1 MNVDPAAQQRRRTRR
16 NRVLAGLSA
25 LCLLL
30 GLLWQRCGIRGCPNV
45 ARLTSYQP
53 GGATVLLDA
62 TGKEFATLAPVT
74 HDVVPL
80 SALPDYVPAAFL
92 AIEDQ
97 RFYEHG
103 GVDYRRVLGAVL
115 ADVRA
120 GRFAEGFST
129 ITMQLARNVWPDRL
143 PGQRRTLR
151 RKVLE
156 VRTAYD
162 IERRY
167 SKNEILELY
176 LNHIYFGEGAYGI
189 EAASRNYFGK
199 SAKSLTLSE
208 AAVLAALPKSPTLYN
223 PRRYR
228 QRARER
234 RDLVLQLMAEQG
246 RIDAAEANAAAER
259 RLTVRR
265 ESPRGREDPGPA
277 PYFADAV
284 RRVLEDRFGED
295 VYTAPMRVYTTLSP
309 RMQRVAERQLEQQLK
324 AIERGAYGRYEGKRY
339 DPHVTPEDGLE
350 YVQGAVVLMNAG
362 TGDVKALVG
371 GRDFMQSRFD
381 RASQSRRQVGSAFK
395 PFVYAAALAEGYA
408 PSQLVSDSVLRLEL
422 PGDEVWEP
430 RNFDGEYEGA
440 VTVREAL
447 VRSKNVPTI
456 RLAADVGLADVT
468 QLARRAGIRSELPSV
483 PSVAIG
489 TAGLTPLELT
499 SAYTSFARLGTGVA
513 PRLITRV
520 EDANGRV
527 IWRWRVEQRE
537 VMDSAVAYLVT
548 DMLEEA
554 VARGTATAVRAY
566 GYRGPAAGKTG
577 TTNDGAD
584 VWFVGYTPS
593 HVATVW
599 IGFDRPVPITD
610 DATGN
615 RLAAPVWARLMREL
629 GRDAGTGS
637 WPRPSNL
644 LELRVDPTTGLVLR
658 DGCRPLRG
666 SARTELF
673 IEGHEPASTCPAG
686 TPTVVERGLLARAGG
701 WIARQWRGFGRW
713 VIEHVGTEEPQP
725 TPPEGE
731 YLGVPRLPSAAEG
744 LDSARRRRRR
754 EPLGVP
760 VPSPN
765 PAPAVPRDP
774 AQPDTVRRDTLSPR
788 PDPLQPGPDLT
799 AATRAGGSRPTTSGT
814 RTAQNSGG
822 TSTSQPRAAR
832 RTASAAP
839 SLARH
844 RTGTAR

>member
-1 MNVDPAAQQRRRTRR
+1 MNVDAAAQQRRRTRR
-16 NRVLAGLSA
+16 NRVLAGLAA

-30 GLLWQRCGIRGCPNV
+30 GLLWQRCGLRGCPNV

-92 AIEDQ
+92 AVEDQ
-97 RFYEHG
+97 RFFKHD
-103 GVDYRRVLGAVL
+103 GVDYRRVLGAL
-115 ADVRA
+115 RADVRA

-156 VRTAYD
+156 VRVAYD

-176 LNHIYFGEGAYGI
+176 LNHIYFGDGAYGI

-199 SAKSLTLSE
+199 SAKSLALSE
-208 AAVLAALPKSPTLYN
+208 AAVLAALPKSPILYN

-234 RDLVLQLMAEQG
+234 RDLVLRLMAEQG
-246 RIDAAEANAAAER
+246 RIDPAVAESAAER

-265 ESPRGREDPGPA
+265 EPPRGREDAGMA
-277 PYFADAV
+277 PYFVDAV
-284 RRVLEDRFGED
+284 RRELEDRFGED

-324 AIERGAYGRYEGKRY
+324 AIERGEYGGYEGKRY
-339 DPHVTPEDGLE
+339 DPYVIPEDELE
-350 YVQGAVVLMNAG
+350 YVQGAVVVMNAL

-371 GRDFMQSRFD
+371 GRDFTQSRFD
-381 RASQSRRQVGSAFK
+381 RATQSRRQVGSAFK

-430 RNFDGEYEGA
+430 RNFDGEFEGA
-440 VTVREAL
+440 VTLREAL

-456 RLAADVGLADVT
+456 RLAADVGLPDVT

-527 IWRWRVEQRE
+527 IWRLRVEERE

-548 DMLEEA
+548 NMLEEA
-554 VARGTATAVRAY
+554 VVRGTATAVRMA
-566 GYRGPAAGKTG
+566 GYRGTAAGKTG

-593 HVATVW
+593 YVASVW
-599 IGFDRPVPITD
+599 IGFDRPTTITD

-629 GRDAGTGS
+629 GGEASAGS
-637 WPRPSNL
+637 WRRPSNL
-644 LELRVDPTTGLVLR
+644 LELRVDPATGLVLR
-658 DGCRPLRG
+658 EGCRPLRG

-686 TPTVVERGLLARAGG
+686 TPAVVERGFLARAGD
-701 WIARQWRGFGRW
+701 WTARQWRRLSRW

-725 TPPEGE
+725 MPREGE
-731 YLGVPRLPSAAEG
+731 YLGVPRLPSAAEAS
-744 LDSARRRRRR
+744 DSVRRRRR

-760 VPSPN
+760 VPSPT
-765 PAPAVPRDP
+765 PR
-774 AQPDTVRRDTLSPR
+774 
-788 PDPLQPGPDLT
+788 
-799 AATRAGGSRPTTSGT
+799 
-814 RTAQNSGG
+814 
-822 TSTSQPRAAR
+822 
-832 RTASAAP
+832 
-839 SLARH
+839 
-844 RTGTAR
+844 